1 MLRIGITGGI
11 GSGKTTVC
19 AIFST
24 LGIPIYNSDERA
36 KKIMVENQS
45 VVNKLKAQ
53 FGSTIYFEDGSIN
66 RVLLSQIV
74 FNDKEQLTK
83 LNEIVHPA
91 VFEDMIKWYA
101 ENQNHKYVLQEAA
114 IMYESGSYKMLDK
127 TILVFADQEIRIE
140 RVMKRDNVDRVAVL
154 ARMDKQMP
162 ESEKLKLADFVIYN
176 NGESLID
183 QVMKLHHTILELV

>member
-101 ENQNHKYVLQEAA
+101 QNQNHKYVLQEAA

-127 TILVFADQEIRIE
+127 TILVYADQEIRIE
-140 RVMKRDNVDRVAVL
+140 RVMKRDKVDRIAVL

>member
-36 KKIMVENQS
+36 KRIMVENLS

-127 TILVFADQEIRIE
+127 MILVYADQEIRIE
-140 RVMKRDNVDRVAVL
+140 RVMKRDKVDRIAVL

>member
-101 ENQNHKYVLQEAA
+101 ENQNYKYVLQEAA

-127 TILVFADQEIRIE
+127 MILVYADQEIRIE
-140 RVMKRDNVDRVAVL
+140 RVMKRDKVDRIAVL

>member
-101 ENQNHKYVLQEAA
+101 QNQNHKYVLQEAA

-127 TILVFADQEIRIE
+127 TILVYADQEIRIE
-140 RVMKRDNVDRVAVL
+140 RVMKRDKVDRIAVL

-162 ESEKLKLADFVIYN
+162 ESEKLKLADFVMYN

>member
-1 MLRIGITGGI
+1 M
-11 GSGKTTVC
+11 
-19 AIFST
+19 
-24 LGIPIYNSDERA
+24 
-36 KKIMVENQS
+36 
-45 VVNKLKAQ
+45 
-53 FGSTIYFEDGSIN
+53 
-66 RVLLSQIV
+66 LSQIV

-127 TILVFADQEIRIE
+127 TILVYADQEIRIE
-140 RVMKRDNVDRVAVL
+140 RVMKRDKVDRIAVL

>member
-1 MLRIGITGGI
+1 
-11 GSGKTTVC
+11 
-19 AIFST
+19 
-24 LGIPIYNSDERA
+24 
-36 KKIMVENQS
+36 MVENQS

-101 ENQNHKYVLQEAA
+101 ENQNYKYVLQEAA

-127 TILVFADQEIRIE
+127 TILVYADQEIRIE
-140 RVMKRDNVDRVAVL
+140 RVMKRDKVDRIAVL

>member
-101 ENQNHKYVLQEAA
+101 ENQNYKYVLQEAA

>member
-53 FGSTIYFEDGSIN
+53 FGSIIYFEDGSIN

-101 ENQNHKYVLQEAA
+101 QNQNHKYVLQEAA

-127 TILVFADQEIRIE
+127 TILVYADQEIRIE
-140 RVMKRDNVDRVAVL
+140 RVMKRDKVDRIAVL

>member
-101 ENQNHKYVLQEAA
+101 ENQNYKYVLQEAA

-127 TILVFADQEIRIE
+127 TILVYADQEIRIE
-140 RVMKRDNVDRVAVL
+140 RVMKRDKVDRIAVL

-176 NGESLID
+176 N
-183 QVMKLHHTILELV
+183 

>member
-36 KKIMVENQS
+36 KKIMMENQS

-101 ENQNHKYVLQEAA
+101 ENQNYKYVLQEAA

-127 TILVFADQEIRIE
+127 TILVYADQEIRIE
-140 RVMKRDNVDRVAVL
+140 RVMKRDKVDRIAVL

-162 ESEKLKLADFVIYN
+162 ESEKLKLADFLIYN

>member
-83 LNEIVHPA
+83 LNEIVHPV

-101 ENQNHKYVLQEAA
+101 ENQNYKYVLQEAA

-127 TILVFADQEIRIE
+127 TILVYADQEIRIE
-140 RVMKRDNVDRVAVL
+140 RVMKRDKVDRIAVL

>member
-101 ENQNHKYVLQEAA
+101 ENQNYKYVLQEAA

-127 TILVFADQEIRIE
+127 TILVYADQEIRIE
-140 RVMKRDNVDRVAVL
+140 SACKVGSHWIA
-154 ARMDKQMP
+154 
-162 ESEKLKLADFVIYN
+162 
-176 NGESLID
+176 
-183 QVMKLHHTILELV
+183 

>member
-1 MLRIGITGGI
+1 MEGNEAEEDADVVELLHPDNRHPH
-11 GSGKTTVC
+11 KTT
-19 AIFST
+19 
-24 LGIPIYNSDERA
+24 ERA
-36 KKIMVENQS
+36 I
-45 VVNKLKAQ
+45 
-53 FGSTIYFEDGSIN
+53 
-66 RVLLSQIV
+66 
-74 FNDKEQLTK
+74 LTK

-101 ENQNHKYVLQEAA
+101 QNQNHKYVLQEAA

-127 TILVFADQEIRIE
+127 TILVYADQEIRIE
-140 RVMKRDNVDRVAVL
+140 RVMKRDKVDRIAVL

>member
-101 ENQNHKYVLQEAA
+101 ENQNYKYVLQEAA

-127 TILVFADQEIRIE
+127 TILVYADQEIRIE
-140 RVMKRDNVDRVAVL
+140 RVMKRDKVDRIAVL

-162 ESEKLKLADFVIYN
+162 ESEKLKLADFLIYN

>member
-101 ENQNHKYVLQEAA
+101 QNQNYKYVLQEAA

-127 TILVFADQEIRIE
+127 TILVYADQEIRIE
-140 RVMKRDNVDRVAVL
+140 RVMKRDKVDRIAVL

-162 ESEKLKLADFVIYN
+162 ESEKLKLADFLIYN

>member
-36 KKIMVENQS
+36 KKIMMENQS

-127 TILVFADQEIRIE
+127 TILVYADQEIRIE
-140 RVMKRDNVDRVAVL
+140 RVMKRDKVDRIAVL

>member
-127 TILVFADQEIRIE
+127 TILVYADQEIRIE
-140 RVMKRDNVDRVAVL
+140 RVMKRDKVDRIAVL

>member
-101 ENQNHKYVLQEAA
+101 ENQNYKYVLQEAA

-127 TILVFADQEIRIE
+127 TILVYADQEIRIE
-140 RVMKRDNVDRVAVL
+140 RVMKRDKVDRIAVL

>member
-53 FGSTIYFEDGSIN
+53 FGSIIYFEDGSIN

-101 ENQNHKYVLQEAA
+101 ENQNYKYVLQEAA

-127 TILVFADQEIRIE
+127 TILVYADQEIRIE
-140 RVMKRDNVDRVAVL
+140 RVMKRDKVDRIAVL

>member
-101 ENQNHKYVLQEAA
+101 QNQNHKYVLQEAA

-127 TILVFADQEIRIE
+127 MILVYADQEIRIE
-140 RVMKRDNVDRVAVL
+140 RVMKRDKVDRIAVL

>member
-101 ENQNHKYVLQEAA
+101 QNQNHKYVLQEAA

>member
-101 ENQNHKYVLQEAA
+101 QNQNHKYVLQEAA

-127 TILVFADQEIRIE
+127 TILVYADQEIRIE
-140 RVMKRDNVDRVAVL
+140 RVMKRDKVDRIAVL

-162 ESEKLKLADFVIYN
+162 ESEKLKLADFLIYN

>member
-127 TILVFADQEIRIE
+127 MILVYADQEIRIE
-140 RVMKRDNVDRVAVL
+140 RVMKRDKVDRIAVL